1 MLKQF
6 QQLANESSSFD
17 AEREQMERTLRGQ
30 QQQTTSSQNELT
42 NVRRRLGELEQLYSQ
57 QRSAGAEAQLQGDDL
72 LRRLQQMERDLREAR
87 DDKVISRLLFY
98 Y

>member
-17 AEREQMERTLRGQ
+17 AEREQMERSLRGQ
-30 QQQTTSSQNELT
+30 QQQTASLQNELS

-57 QRSAGAEAQLQGDDL
+57 QRTTGSEAQLQGEDL

-87 DDKVISRLLFY
+87 DDKVIFTI
-98 Y
+98 